1 MGFNGFMVYQITINS
16 GNARLSQLGIYV
28 RTLDRKKHADCYKIK
43 QNQKKKKIV
52 LRVAIFYSIGQG
64 I

>member
-28 RTLDRKKHADCYKIK
+28 RILDRKKHADCYKIK
-43 QNQKKKKIV
+43 QNQKKKK
-52 LRVAIFYSIGQG
+52 LFYV
-64 I
+64 

>member
-16 GNARLSQLGIYV
+16 ENARLSQLGIYV

-43 QNQKKKKIV
+43 QNQKKKK
-52 LRVAIFYSIGQG
+52 LFYV
-64 I
+64 